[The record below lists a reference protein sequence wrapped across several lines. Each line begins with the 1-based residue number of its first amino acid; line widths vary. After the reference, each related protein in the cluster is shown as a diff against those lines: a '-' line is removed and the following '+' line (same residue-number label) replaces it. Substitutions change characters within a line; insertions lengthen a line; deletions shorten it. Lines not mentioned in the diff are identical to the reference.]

1 MSNASA
7 VHVTVFRLT
16 RHDMSPEQAEA
27 LREAVGVLLSREG
40 FEGPFT
46 MSVHEHKQAVPDVQ
60 TLVGLLKEA
69 AQKDAGD
76 GRVPSDVA
84 HVLVAELVLPVD
96 MLDKALTAIKKAV
109 QDQQIPPCYVI
120 RANMR
125 RDDAGNFAFNYY
137 ERVLE
142 VKVETVRLT
151 EPKA

>member
-1 MSNASA
+1 MIDAKA

-16 RHDMSPEQAEA
+16 RHEMSQEQAEA
-27 LREAVGVLLSREG
+27 LHKAVSVLLSQEG

-46 MSVHEHKQAVPDVQ
+46 ISVHEHKQAIPDVQ

-69 AQKDAGD
+69 AQKDAGE
-76 GRVPSDVA
+76 GRVPPDVG

-109 QDQQIPPCYVI
+109 QDKQIPPCHVI

-125 RDDAGNFAFNYY
+125 RDDAGNFTFNFY

-142 VKVETVRLT
+142 IEIKTVRLT
-151 EPKA
+151 

>member
-1 MSNASA
+1 MSSASA

-27 LREAVGVLLSREG
+27 LRKAVGVLLSREG

-46 MSVHEHKQAVPDVQ
+46 ISVHEHRQAIPDVQ

-69 AQKDAGD
+69 AQKDAGE
-76 GRVPSDVA
+76 GRAPSDVA
-84 HVLVAELVLPVD
+84 HVLVAELVLPVN
-96 MLDKALTAIKKAV
+96 MLADALPAIQRAAQAK
-109 QDQQIPPCYVI
+109 QIPPCYVI
-120 RANMR
+120 RANMK
-125 RDDAGNFAFNYY
+125 RDDAGNFTFNYY

-142 VKVETVRLT
+142 VRVETVRLT

>member
-16 RHDMSPEQAEA
+16 RHEMSQEQAEA
-27 LREAVGVLLSREG
+27 LHKAVSALLSQEG

-46 MSVHEHKQAVPDVQ
+46 IGVHEHKQAIPDVQ
-60 TLVGLLKEA
+60 TLVGLLREA
-69 AQKDAGD
+69 AQKDAGE
-76 GRVPSDVA
+76 GRVPPDVD

-96 MLDKALTAIKKAV
+96 MLEKALTAIEKAA
-109 QDQQIPPCYVI
+109 QAKQIPPCYVI

-125 RDDAGNFAFNYY
+125 RDDAGNFTFNYY

-142 VKVETVRLT
+142 IEIKTIRLT
-151 EPKA
+151 

>member
-27 LREAVGVLLSREG
+27 LHKAVEALLGQLG

-46 MSVHEHKQAVPDVQ
+46 INVHEYKQSIPDVQ
-60 TLVGLLKEA
+60 TLVDLLKEA
-69 AQKDAGD
+69 AQKDAGE
-76 GRVPSDVA
+76 GRVPPDVS

-96 MLDKALTAIKKAV
+96 MLEKALSAIEKAV
-109 QDQQIPPCYVI
+109 QAEQIPPCYVI

-125 RDDAGNFAFNYY
+125 RDNEGNFTFNFY
-137 ERVLE
+137 ERVLA
-142 VKVETVRLT
+142 VEIKTVRLT
-151 EPKA
+151 

>member
-27 LREAVGVLLSREG
+27 LHKAVSALLSQEG

-46 MSVHEHKQAVPDVQ
+46 ISVHEHKQAIPDVQ
-60 TLVGLLKEA
+60 TLVGLLREA
-69 AQKDAGD
+69 AQKDAGE
-76 GRVPSDVA
+76 GRVPPDVD

-96 MLDKALTAIKKAV
+96 MLEKALTAIEKAV
-109 QDQQIPPCYVI
+109 QAKQIPPCHVI

-125 RDDAGNFAFNYY
+125 RDDAGNFTFNYY
-137 ERVLE
+137 ERVLA
-142 VKVETVRLT
+142 VEIKTVRLT
-151 EPKA
+151 